1 MGRIVTQIHISNFE
15 DKTKSIDASAL
26 IDTGAAYLT
35 LPAIWRDRL
44 GELEKIA
51 DIEVEMADQSV
62 KKAGLYGPVRLQV
75 SKFRKTFTE
84 VLFLEMEANEDG
96 YYEPLVGYIPLEQA
110 GIAVDMLGHRLI
122 QVKRADL
129 K

>member
-51 DIEVEMADQSV
+51 DVEVEMADQSV
-62 KKAGLYGPVRLQV
+62 KKAGLYGPVRLQI

-84 VLFLEMEANEDG
+84 VLFPEMEANEDG

>member
-51 DIEVEMADQSV
+51 DVEVEMADQSV
-62 KKAGLYGPVRLQV
+62 KKAGLYGPVRLQI

-84 VLFLEMEANEDG
+84 VLFLEMSKINLLQLVNHH
-96 YYEPLVGYIPLEQA
+96 YENLLQIEGQNLLPYL
-110 GIAVDMLGHRLI
+110 
-122 QVKRADL
+122 
-129 K
+129 

>member
-62 KKAGLYGPVRLQV
+62 KKAGLYGPVRLQI

-84 VLFLEMEANEDG
+84 VLFPEMEANEDG